1 MGTFIHLVTAFRCGI
16 QSGEK
21 KVIKE
26 ERKSGRGVRK
36 RWEAKG

>member
-26 ERKSGRGVRK
+26 ERAAEV
-36 RWEAKG
+36 